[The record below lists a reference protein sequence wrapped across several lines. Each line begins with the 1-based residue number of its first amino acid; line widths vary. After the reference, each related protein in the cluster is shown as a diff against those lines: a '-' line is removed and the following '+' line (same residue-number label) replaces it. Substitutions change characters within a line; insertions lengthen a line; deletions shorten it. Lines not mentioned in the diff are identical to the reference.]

1 MLAIELAA
9 NTILPVTTTDT
20 IQRAL
25 DRMVEFRVRHLPV
38 VNEQQF
44 IGLLAEAD
52 ITEPDHSL
60 PVSSLPHLHVNA
72 FVYQEQHVYDVV
84 RMFYEHKLSIVPVL
98 DPSKTYAGVIDHNA
112 MNNYFAEITA
122 VAQPGGIIVLE
133 VSNKENSMTQMAQIV
148 ESDNAQILSSYVR
161 TFPDS
166 TKIEVTLK
174 LNKPDI
180 SSINATFLR
189 YGYDVKATFNHNDGE
204 DKSMNRYE
212 SFMNYLNM

>member
-9 NTILPVTTTDT
+9 DTIPPVTPTDSLQLA
-20 IQRAL
+20 I

-60 PVSSLPHLHVNA
+60 PVSSLPQLHVNT
-72 FVYQEQHVYDVV
+72 FVFEDQHVYDAV
-84 RMFYEHKLSIVPVL
+84 RLFYEQNLTIVPVL
-98 DPSKTYAGVIDHNA
+98 GPNKTYDGVINQYA
-112 MNNYFAEITA
+112 MNSYFGEITA
-122 VAQPGGIIVLE
+122 IAQPGGIIVLE
-133 VSNKENSMTQMAQIV
+133 VSNKGNSMSQMAQIV

-166 TKIEVTLK
+166 TKLEVTLK

-180 SSINATFLR
+180 SAINAAFLR
-189 YGYDVKATFNHNDGE
+189 YGYDVKATFNHNDG
-204 DKSMNRYE
+204 DGDSMNRYE

>member
-9 NTILPVTTTDT
+9 DTIQPVTTTDT
-20 IQRAL
+20 IQKAI

-44 IGLLAEAD
+44 IGLLAEND

-60 PVSSLPHLHVNA
+60 PISSLPQLHVNT
-72 FVYQEQHVYDVV
+72 FVFEEQHVYDVV
-84 RMFYEHKLSIVPVL
+84 RLFYEHKLTLVPVL
-98 DPSKTYAGVIDHNA
+98 DPSKNYAGAIDLNA
-112 MNNYFAEITA
+112 MNICFAEITA

-133 VSNKENSMTQMAQIV
+133 ISNKENSMSQMAQIV

-161 TFPDS
+161 PFTDS
-166 TKIEVTLK
+166 TKMEVTLK

-180 SSINATFLR
+180 TAINAAFLR
-189 YGYDVKATFNHNDGE
+189 YGYDVKATFNHNDGN
-204 DKSMNRYE
+204 DDSLNRYE

>member
-9 NTILPVTTTDT
+9 DTIQPVTTTDT
-20 IQRAL
+20 IQKAI

-38 VNEQQF
+38 VNERQF
-44 IGLLAEAD
+44 IGLLAEND

-60 PVSSLPHLHVNA
+60 PISSLPQLHVNT
-72 FVYQEQHVYDVV
+72 FVFEEQHVYDVV
-84 RMFYEHKLSIVPVL
+84 RMFYEHKLTLVPVL
-98 DPSKTYAGVIDHNA
+98 DPSKNYAGAIDLNA
-112 MNNYFAEITA
+112 MNICFAEMTA

-133 VSNKENSMTQMAQIV
+133 VTNKENSMSQMAQIV

-161 TFPDS
+161 PFTDS
-166 TKIEVTLK
+166 TKMEVTLK

-180 SSINATFLR
+180 TAINAAFLR
-189 YGYDVKATFNHNDGE
+189 YGYDVKATFNHNDGN
-204 DKSMNRYE
+204 DDSLNRYE

>member
-9 NTILPVTTTDT
+9 NTIPPVTTTDT

-38 VNEQQF
+38 VNDQQF

-60 PVSSLPHLHVNA
+60 PVSSLPHLHINT
-72 FVYQEQHVYDVV
+72 FVYQEQHIYDVI
-84 RMFYEHKLSIVPVL
+84 RMFYEHKLSVVPVL
-98 DPSKTYAGVIDHNA
+98 DPSKTYAGAIDHNS

-133 VSNKENSMTQMAQIV
+133 ISNKENSMTQMAQIV

-180 SSINATFLR
+180 SSINAAFLR

-204 DKSMNRYE
+204 ENSMNRYE